1 MVKTLTIKI
10 QRALKGTLGPRDSA
24 WCAPP
29 ALVGEVRLQPL
40 MVEVCSG
47 LPRAELNHSHP
58 KSNMPGHRNLILHK
72 QRWRPALAA

>member
-1 MVKTLTIKI
+1 MAKMLTIKI

-24 WCAPP
+24 RCAPP

-40 MVEVCSG
+40 MVEACSG
-47 LPRAELNHSHP
+47 LPRAQLNHSRL
-58 KSNMPGHRNLILHK
+58 KSNMLGHRNVILHK